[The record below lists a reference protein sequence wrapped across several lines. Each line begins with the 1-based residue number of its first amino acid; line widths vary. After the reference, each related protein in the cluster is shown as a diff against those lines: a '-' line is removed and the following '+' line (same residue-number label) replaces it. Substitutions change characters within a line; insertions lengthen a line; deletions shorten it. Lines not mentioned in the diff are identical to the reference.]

1 MTNSN
6 FEDSQT
12 NSVSNNPVYSV
23 GEFSHVIKKL
33 VETNFS
39 YVRIRGEISRPSFP
53 GSGHVYFT
61 LKDADGTIAAIIWKY
76 TIPRLSVKPEEGMEV
91 ICTGKITTF
100 AGQSKYQIIVD
111 NMEIAGEGA
120 LLKMLEDRR
129 KKFLAEG
136 LFNPEHKKPIPYLPK
151 IIAVI
156 TSPSGAVI
164 KDILHRLS
172 DRFPS
177 HVYIWPVA
185 VQGEGSAKQVSNA
198 IDQLN
203 QLSKETNVKSPDLI
217 IVARGGGSLEDLWSF
232 NEEIVVRSVFN
243 SSIPIISAV
252 GHETDTT
259 LIDFVSDLRAPTPT
273 GAAEKSV
280 PVRDELKARVGEL
293 GLRIHSSFVS
303 KVNNNKDHLRNLVRL
318 LGKPDQILDNKSQKL
333 DYAYRDLENLFQNIF
348 VDQKN
353 KISQFTQRLLPP
365 KVLINNLHAKK
376 QLLDTRFRN
385 LIENLIDKKQTR
397 FISLGKLLEAAS
409 FKRVLDRGFS
419 LVMDSDG
426 NPIKL
431 SSQAA
436 NKALVNIKFADET
449 RSAQLDVK

>member
-1 MTNSN
+1 MENNT
-6 FEDSQT
+6 
-12 NSVSNNPVYSV
+12 NNPVYSV

-61 LKDADGTIAAIIWKY
+61 LKDTDGTIAAIIWKY
-76 TIPRLSVKPEEGMEV
+76 TMPRLSIRPEEGMEV

-111 NMEIAGEGA
+111 NIEVAGEGA

-129 KKFLAEG
+129 KKLLAEG
-136 LFNPEHKKPIPYLPK
+136 LFKQEHKKAIPYLPQ
-151 IIAVI
+151 IIGVI

-177 HVYIWPVA
+177 HVYLWPVA
-185 VQGEGSAKQVSNA
+185 VQGEGSAQQIANA
-198 IDQLN
+198 IEKFN
-203 QLSKETNVKSPDLI
+203 QFTAQTNIKKPDLL

-232 NEEIVVRSVFN
+232 NEEIVVRAVFN
-243 SSIPIISAV
+243 SSIPVISAV

-280 PVRDELKARVGEL
+280 PVRDELIARIGEL
-293 GLRIHSSFVS
+293 NLRLKTSFFN
-303 KVNNNKDHLRNLVRL
+303 KLNNNKDRLNNLIRL
-318 LGKPDQILDNKSQKL
+318 LGKPDQIFDNKNQTL
-333 DYAYRDLENLFQNIF
+333 DFIYKDIENLFKNIF
-348 VDQKN
+348 MEQKN
-353 KISQFTQRLLPP
+353 KITQFTQRLVPP
-365 KVLINNLHAKK
+365 KVLISNLDSKQ
-376 QLLDTRFRN
+376 QLLDTKFKN
-385 LIENLIDKKQTR
+385 YLKNILTNKETKLNSFSQ
-397 FISLGKLLEAAS
+397 LLEASS
-409 FKRVLDRGFS
+409 FNKVLDRGFS
-419 LVMDSDG
+419 LVMDNNG
-426 NPIKL
+426 RLIKL
-431 SSQAA
+431 SSDAPKNA
-436 NKALVNIKFADET
+436 KVKIKFSDET
-449 RSAQLDVK
+449 RIAHLDK

>member
-76 TIPRLSVKPEEGMEV
+76 TLPRLSVMPEEGMEV

-111 NMEIAGEGA
+111 NMEVAGEGA

-129 KKFLAEG
+129 KKLLAEG
-136 LFNPEHKKPIPYLPK
+136 LFNPEHKKPIPYLPE

-203 QLSKETNVKSPDLI
+203 QLSKETNVKRPDLI

-243 SSIPIISAV
+243 STIPIISAV

-293 GLRIHSSFVS
+293 GLRIHSSFLS
-303 KVNNNKDHLRNLVRL
+303 KVNNNKDHLRNLFRL

-353 KISQFTQRLLPP
+353 KISQFAQRLLPP
-365 KVLINNLHAKK
+365 KVLINNLDAKK

-397 FISLGKLLEAAS
+397 FISSGKLLEAAS

-419 LVMDSDG
+419 LVMDSEG
-426 NPIKL
+426 SPIKL

>member
-1 MTNSN
+1 MENN
-6 FEDSQT
+6 
-12 NSVSNNPVYSV
+12 NNNPVYSV

-61 LKDADGTIAAIIWKY
+61 LKDTEGTIAAIIWKY
-76 TIPRLSVKPEEGMEV
+76 TFPRLSIRPEEGMEV

-111 NMEIAGEGA
+111 SMEVAGEGA

-129 KKFLAEG
+129 KKLLAEG
-136 LFNPEHKKPIPYLPK
+136 LFKQEHKKPIPYLPQ
-151 IIAVI
+151 IIGVI

-177 HVYIWPVA
+177 HVYLWPVA
-185 VQGEGSAKQVSNA
+185 VQGEGSAQQIANA
-198 IDQLN
+198 IEKFNQFTDQ
-203 QLSKETNVKSPDLI
+203 TNIKKPDLL

-232 NEEIVVRSVFN
+232 NEEIVVRAVFN

-280 PVRDELKARVGEL
+280 PVRDELIARIGEL
-293 GLRIHSSFVS
+293 NLRLKTSFS
-303 KVNNNKDHLRNLVRL
+303 NKLNKNKDQLNNLIRL
-318 LGKPDQILDNKSQKL
+318 LGKPDQIFDNRNQKL
-333 DYAYRDLENLFQNIF
+333 DFIYKDIENLFKNIF

-353 KISQFTQRLLPP
+353 KISQFTQRLIPP
-365 KVLINNLHAKK
+365 KILISNLDSKQ
-376 QLLDTRFRN
+376 QLLDIKFKN
-385 LIENLIDKKQTR
+385 YLENILTNKETKLNSMIQ
-397 FISLGKLLEAAS
+397 LLEASS
-409 FKRVLDRGFS
+409 FNRVLDRGFS

-426 NPIKL
+426 KPIKK
-431 SSQAA
+431 SRDAPK
-436 NKALVNIKFADET
+436 NEKVKIKFSDEV
-449 RSAQLDVK
+449 RSAQLD

>member
-1 MTNSN
+1 MKNN
-6 FEDSQT
+6 
-12 NSVSNNPVYSV
+12 SNNPVYSV

-39 YVRIRGEISRPSFP
+39 YIRIRGEISRPSFP

-76 TIPRLSVKPEEGMEV
+76 TLPRLSIRPEEGMEV

-100 AGQSKYQIIVD
+100 SGQSKYQIIVD
-111 NMEIAGEGA
+111 SMEVAGEGA

-129 KKFLAEG
+129 KKLLAEG
-136 LFNPEHKKPIPYLPK
+136 LFKQEHKKPIPYLPER
-151 IIAVI
+151 IGVI

-177 HVYIWPVA
+177 HVYLWPVA
-185 VQGEGSAKQVSNA
+185 VQGDGSAKQIANA
-198 IDQLN
+198 IYSFN
-203 QLSKETNVKSPDLI
+203 QLTDKTNIKKPDLL

-243 SSIPIISAV
+243 SSIPVISAV

-280 PVRDELKARVGEL
+280 PVRDELLARINQL
-293 GLRIHSSFVS
+293 KLRLNASYTNKI
-303 KVNNNKDHLRNLVRL
+303 NNNKDRLNSLVRL
-318 LGKPDQILDNKSQKL
+318 LGKPDQIFDNKNQKL
-333 DYAYRDLENLFQNIF
+333 DFIYKDIERLFKSIF

-353 KISQFTQRLLPP
+353 KINQYAQRLTPP
-365 KVLINNLHAKK
+365 KILINNLDAKTK
-376 QLLDTRFRN
+376 LLDTRFKN
-385 LIENLIDKKQTR
+385 YLENI
-397 FISLGKLLEAAS
+397 ISRKETKLVSLSQLLESSS
-409 FKRVLDRGFS
+409 FNRVLDRGFS
-419 LVMDSDG
+419 LVMDNQG
-426 NPIKL
+426 KPIKL
-431 SSQAA
+431 SSEAPKKA
-436 NKALVNIKFADET
+436 NVQIKFSDKI
-449 RSAQLDVK
+449 RSAQLDT

>member
-111 NMEIAGEGA
+111 NMEVAGEGA

-129 KKFLAEG
+129 KKLLAEG
-136 LFNPEHKKPIPYLPK
+136 LFNPEHKKPIPYLPE

-203 QLSKETNVKSPDLI
+203 QLSKETNVKRPDLI

-243 SSIPIISAV
+243 STIPIISAV

-293 GLRIHSSFVS
+293 GLRIHSSFLS

-333 DYAYRDLENLFQNIF
+333 DYTFRDLENLFQNIF

-353 KISQFTQRLLPP
+353 KISQFAQRLLPP
-365 KVLINNLHAKK
+365 KVLINNLDAKK
-376 QLLDTRFRN
+376 QLLDTKFRN
-385 LIENLIDKKQTR
+385 FIENLIDKKQTR
-397 FISLGKLLEAAS
+397 FISSGKLLEAAS

-419 LVMDSDG
+419 LVMDSEG

-431 SSQAA
+431 SSQAS

>member
-1 MTNSN
+1 MEN
-6 FEDSQT
+6 
-12 NSVSNNPVYSV
+12 VSNNPVYSV

-39 YVRIRGEISRPSFP
+39 YIRIKGEISRPSFP

-61 LKDADGTIAAIIWKY
+61 LKDTDGTIAAIIWKY
-76 TIPRLSVKPEEGMEV
+76 TLPRLSIRPEEGMEV

-111 NMEIAGEGA
+111 NMEVAGEGA

-129 KKFLAEG
+129 KKLLAEG

-151 IIAVI
+151 IIGVI

-185 VQGEGSAKQVSNA
+185 VQGQGSAKQIADAV
-198 IDQLN
+198 DQFNL
-203 QLSKETNVKSPDLI
+203 LTDKTDIKRPDLL

-243 SSIPIISAV
+243 SEIPVISAV

-280 PVRDELKARVGEL
+280 PVRDELKARIGEL
-293 GLRIHSSFVS
+293 GLRLQTSLVS
-303 KVNNNKDHLRNLVRL
+303 KLNSNKEQLRSLIRL
-318 LGKPDQILDNKSQKL
+318 LGKPDQILDNKNQKL
-333 DYAYRDLENLFQNIF
+333 DYAYRDLENVFQNIF

-353 KISQFTQRLLPP
+353 KISQFAQRLLPP
-365 KVLINNLHAKK
+365 KVLINNLNAKK
-376 QLLDTRFRN
+376 QLLDTKFRN

-419 LVMDSDG
+419 LVIDSDG

-431 SSQAA
+431 SSEAPKNA
-436 NKALVNIKFADET
+436 NIKIKFADEL
-449 RSAQLDVK
+449 RSAKLDG

>member
-111 NMEIAGEGA
+111 NMEVAGEGA

-129 KKFLAEG
+129 KKLLAEG
-136 LFNPEHKKPIPYLPK
+136 LFNPEHKKPIPYLPE

-156 TSPSGAVI
+156 TSSSGAVI

-185 VQGEGSAKQVSNA
+185 VQGEESAKQVSNA

-203 QLSKETNVKSPDLI
+203 QLSKETNVKRPDLI

-243 SSIPIISAV
+243 STIPIISAV

-293 GLRIHSSFVS
+293 GLRIHSSFLS

-353 KISQFTQRLLPP
+353 KISQFAQRLLPP
-365 KVLINNLHAKK
+365 KVLINNLDAKK

-419 LVMDSDG
+419 LVIDSYG

-436 NKALVNIKFADET
+436 NKALVNIKFADKT